1 MAGPKEFQKWLIV
14 NTSTVKSLVWGG
26 GSTAQDT
33 VDFLNDA
40 ISSSGWTSGP
50 LYYKDDNG
58 ECYINTGDQQPTNPG
73 IIGITTGNAS
83 TSNICVTRND
93 QDWYGWRI
101 IEEGD
106 PCDVSVQTQS
116 FTTETSGA
124 TVNDQREGSYD
135 HWVAMGSPSPND
147 ILQYTSTIN
156 GVTAQR
162 CWIFEYTGSVLP
174 NGGATFTEPLPGQFP
189 PNLGDA
195 TTNCDVCAT
204 NLFEDIQYHVW
215 EVCGSGFSEP
225 LLNTSIFNNI
235 PAGGYPTNND
245 DVEAL
250 MALPH
255 GGTLVIGDVSQY
267 DGICYE
273 YRGLDSISNGQ
284 YQTWS
289 GLPDLGLTAATAH
302 GDCNNCMN
310 PSTTDDYW
318 HNWKRHST
326 CGTNPVETS
335 ITNAASNASL
345 SAKRQGSH
353 DFWVAMGEPNVGQ
366 FITYGPPGSDPQC
379 WEYMGYDPS
388 GNMAPG
394 SMVDYIQEPT
404 PALTGADQF
413 NDCTTCY
420 IDLTGGQLYHLFSNC
435 DNPSDTFIGLT
446 SSTTVDVAENNAL
459 YTAFSNPS
467 PGQYFQWE
475 NSFQELKC
483 IKYEGQGTAGQAT
496 SLPVAMNHI
505 TGPVNVGTFFN
516 ECNACLTPPGNY
528 HKWMKCGSTEVVNI
542 VSVGSNNDPTENGNF
557 WASVGNPLQNK
568 IVDFDSGAGRSDDC
582 YEYLG
587 TSASAESGLEF
598 KNIGTAQIY
607 NDCATCSVI
616 PVPGCMDPLASNYNP
631 AATVDDGSCTFAA
644 GCTDPAADNYNP
656 NATVDDGT
664 CLYCVYG
671 CTDATA
677 SNYNASAT
685 CDDGSCSVVQ
695 GGTGCTI
702 AFGPEECQPDG
713 TSSVEI
719 DLSEGGGLSN
729 VIYNVG
735 QGRGKGEDSGAGTN
749 TSTGCNPPT
758 SIPITGLVEGD
769 TISVL
774 GECSYAKEDYNFSL
788 GGNKPEWA
796 NESCGEETSTTTTFS
811 ADTTVYVWYDT
822 SSWGGNAI
830 IAAYNAVIDWLDDQA
845 LNNGWTGDVYHILA
859 QNERFVNWASYPMT
873 GNIELTGGNDFTSC
887 SQSSSSS
894 WGVSSNFAVAAG
906 WITHNNIP
914 NWYHTVNLELY
925 GSGSITVNKDADG
938 NPTATTTYTKAQ
950 IDAASCMSN
959 TGYIGP
965 STFAGEGNNGLGA
978 MPPQMPA
985 GGNFLNLIFLDE
997 STDYNTGSTNNTQ
1010 YGNPS
1015 GSGGYTSS
1023 STTNQDTHSTY
1034 KAELQVKPNYM
1045 LDYDSY
1051 VTAWKI
1057 WDAGTGTGRT
1067 FLYPTYPQVGGTGVT
1082 NQHYGMPQ
1090 LAGGMILSGNKTTP
1104 DGHWLD
1110 GTANTEYPVLAGSD
1124 FGKITFFEDGT
1135 QGQRHNVFWDK
1146 PNATHPAYGYGGL
1159 DNYGW
1164 GTNVEMEPSGFT
1176 AQTFENDLATFLT
1189 SGPPIVTNTT
1199 TCTDQQC
1206 IFIKAVDEN
1215 GAPIV
1220 GYPITLNGVSIGT
1233 TNAVGIASHI
1243 LTGPGP
1249 AIVNDCYTFTAVGGC
1264 VQTLVTITVTEAEYT
1279 AVLNCILGCTDPNSW
1294 NYNPLAGIDD
1304 GSCMFPLEEDPRD
1317 SMSRCELLKI
1327 DTECQFATDIYNIYK
1342 HDRFG
1347 FERNCLN
1354 NIEGHINA
1362 KYSSDWVD
1370 RLLPD
1375 YGAETFTKKQHTK
1388 GATPKPDWV
1397 VSACGE
1403 ASKDLTLY
1411 FMYDT
1416 TSLSQQKVTAARNAV
1431 EEWVDEVRTTR
1442 AATAL
1447 SMGDEEACQNSDDA
1461 GTITVYHTLVAGE
1474 RWLDWGIFPMTG
1486 RFNNFGQYD
1495 NSGDSDFRYC
1505 GGYDSLSGQNLT
1517 GEGLIDAVIPETTT
1531 NCHFWSTLIY
1541 DSPTRL
1547 WYNAGGT
1554 TYTCTSC
1561 DGHHTASGYNGQVYS
1576 GTLNG
1581 EPPIPTTDNV
1591 LVVAFED
1598 EAASGGSSPATNYHY
1613 VNSSST
1619 PSWRYAMDGSTGNSA
1634 ANGVDTATGHRC
1646 STCYMNDYNKFI
1658 EVYLSWTG
1666 VSADRKIDL
1675 FLYPSAPT
1683 SVSGTGAHYL
1693 FPLHALGAIHSGD
1706 STPRDGQLATA
1717 PTNSLATLSAI
1728 TSANPY
1734 YTAQNTVTNH
1744 VANGKV
1750 DSGYGGLDQYG
1761 WGLNVAE
1768 AAFTKAGFVSDLSA
1782 FWSTEACNDAECILI
1797 RVEDKEGTPIPN
1809 YEINLDGIV
1818 IGETDDFGVLRT
1830 CIENASINT
1839 DHKINLCHCFYTTG
1853 GCNQQKLKIVVEG
1866 LDCDDCG
1873 NIKMF
1878 K

>member
-267 DGICYE
+267 DGVCYE

-644 GCTDPAADNYNP
+644 GCTDPAADNYDP
-656 NATVDDGT
+656 
-664 CLYCVYG
+664 
-671 CTDATA
+671 
-677 SNYNASAT
+677 SANLN
-685 CDDGSCSVVQ
+685 DGSCQ
-695 GGTGCTI
+695 
-702 AFGPEECQPDG
+702 
-713 TSSVEI
+713 
-719 DLSEGGGLSN
+719 
-729 VIYNVG
+729 Y
-735 QGRGKGEDSGAGTN
+735 
-749 TSTGCNPPT
+749 STTCNDA
-758 SIPITGLVEGD
+758 PITGLFMTNIIDDRATFNFDNMNTYDANGNQICRVDQLRMQYRPVGTSAWSQKNIASPVGYDATTGICNSTQKTDKNVYGLILD
-769 TISVL
+769 TEYEWRAKVWY
-774 GECSYAKEDYNFSL
+774 CS
-788 GGNKPEWA
+788 GGNGGWVDGP
-796 NESCGEETSTTTTFS
+796 NFTT
-811 ADTTVYVWYDT
+811 
-822 SSWGGNAI
+822 
-830 IAAYNAVIDWLDDQA
+830 A
-845 LNNGWTGDVYHILA
+845 LECPNGD
-859 QNERFVNWASYPMT
+859 
-873 GNIELTGGNDFTSC
+873 
-887 SQSSSSS
+887 
-894 WGVSSNFAVAAG
+894 NFAV
-906 WITHNNIP
+906 
-914 NWYHTVNLELY
+914 Y
-925 GSGSITVNKDADG
+925 GSTPTRATFTWDDSNGSYEFLRIKMRVDSIS
-938 NPTATTTYTKAQ
+938 NPTSS
-950 IDAASCMSN
+950 DW
-959 TGYIGP
+959 
-965 STFAGEGNNGLGA
+965 
-978 MPPQMPA
+978 
-985 GGNFLNLIFLDE
+985 FL
-997 STDYNTGSTNNTQ
+997 
-1010 YGNPS
+1010 
-1015 GSGGYTSS
+1015 
-1023 STTNQDTHSTY
+1023 
-1034 KAELQVKPNYM
+1034 
-1045 LDYDSY
+1045 
-1051 VTAWKI
+1051 
-1057 WDAGTGTGRT
+1057 
-1067 FLYPTYPQVGGTGVT
+1067 VGGTGVPYGTYTKNKNGLVPGETYRGQGRTWCNPNGGAYNSLSWSSFGTWTQPT
-1082 NQHYGMPQ
+1082 NRIE
-1090 LAGGMILSGNKTTP
+1090 GGYSIKN
-1104 DGHWLD
+1104 LD
-1110 GTANTEYPVLAGSD
+1110 IYPNPSKD
-1124 FGKITFFEDGT
+1124 IFNISFTSEDIQDLRVRVMNIIGEE
-1135 QGQRHNVFWDK
+1135 
-1146 PNATHPAYGYGGL
+1146 L
-1159 DNYGW
+1159 I
-1164 GTNVEMEPSGFT
+1164 VE
-1176 AQTFENDLATFLT
+1176 DL
-1189 SGPPIVTNTT
+1189 
-1199 TCTDQQC
+1199 QQ
-1206 IFIKAVDEN
+1206 F
-1215 GAPIV
+1215 V
-1220 GYPITLNGVSIGT
+1220 G
-1233 TNAVGIASHI
+1233 
-1243 LTGPGP
+1243 
-1249 AIVNDCYTFTAVGGC
+1249 
-1264 VQTLVTITVTEAEYT
+1264 EYT
-1279 AVLNCILGCTDPNSW
+1279 KQ
-1294 NYNPLAGIDD
+1294 YEQ
-1304 GSCMFPLEEDPRD
+1304 MF
-1317 SMSRCELLKI
+1317 I
-1327 DTECQFATDIYNIYK
+1327 
-1342 HDRFG
+1342 G
-1347 FERNCLN
+1347 F
-1354 NIEGHINA
+1354 
-1362 KYSSDWVD
+1362 
-1370 RLLPD
+1370 
-1375 YGAETFTKKQHTK
+1375 
-1388 GATPKPDWV
+1388 
-1397 VSACGE
+1397 
-1403 ASKDLTLY
+1403 
-1411 FMYDT
+1411 
-1416 TSLSQQKVTAARNAV
+1416 
-1431 EEWVDEVRTTR
+1431 
-1442 AATAL
+1442 
-1447 SMGDEEACQNSDDA
+1447 
-1461 GTITVYHTLVAGE
+1461 
-1474 RWLDWGIFPMTG
+1474 
-1486 RFNNFGQYD
+1486 
-1495 NSGDSDFRYC
+1495 
-1505 GGYDSLSGQNLT
+1505 
-1517 GEGLIDAVIPETTT
+1517 
-1531 NCHFWSTLIY
+1531 
-1541 DSPTRL
+1541 
-1547 WYNAGGT
+1547 
-1554 TYTCTSC
+1554 
-1561 DGHHTASGYNGQVYS
+1561 
-1576 GTLNG
+1576 
-1581 EPPIPTTDNV
+1581 
-1591 LVVAFED
+1591 
-1598 EAASGGSSPATNYHY
+1598 
-1613 VNSSST
+1613 
-1619 PSWRYAMDGSTGNSA
+1619 
-1634 ANGVDTATGHRC
+1634 
-1646 STCYMNDYNKFI
+1646 
-1658 EVYLSWTG
+1658 
-1666 VSADRKIDL
+1666 
-1675 FLYPSAPT
+1675 
-1683 SVSGTGAHYL
+1683 
-1693 FPLHALGAIHSGD
+1693 
-1706 STPRDGQLATA
+1706 
-1717 PTNSLATLSAI
+1717 
-1728 TSANPY
+1728 
-1734 YTAQNTVTNH
+1734 
-1744 VANGKV
+1744 
-1750 DSGYGGLDQYG
+1750 
-1761 WGLNVAE
+1761 
-1768 AAFTKAGFVSDLSA
+1768 
-1782 FWSTEACNDAECILI
+1782 
-1797 RVEDKEGTPIPN
+1797 
-1809 YEINLDGIV
+1809 
-1818 IGETDDFGVLRT
+1818 
-1830 CIENASINT
+1830 
-1839 DHKINLCHCFYTTG
+1839 
-1853 GCNQQKLKIVVEG
+1853 
-1866 LDCDDCG
+1866 
-1873 NIKMF
+1873 
-1878 K
+1878 